1 MKFTLTWLKDHLET
15 DASLNEITDALTA
28 LGLEL
33 EEVHDP
39 AKDLEAFTVGYVVE
53 AKQHPNADRLRVCI
67 VDTGSEKIQVVCGA
81 PNART
86 GMKGVFAPAGTH
98 IPGTGVDLKKGVI
111 RGEESNGMLCSER
124 EMGIS
129 DEHEGIIDLPDDAPV
144 GESFAKLMGLD
155 DPVID
160 IAITPNRGDCLG
172 VHGVARDLAAA
183 GIGTLKPLTATEAV
197 EGTFESP
204 VQWKRDFPKGQK
216 QACPMVVGRYF
227 RGLKNGPS
235 PDWMQRRLLAIGLR
249 PISALVDITNFVT
262 YDLGRPLHVF
272 DAGKLEGGTLTMRLA
287 KAGEIIMALDGKE
300 YELDE
305 NMTCIA
311 DGKGVHGIAGV
322 MGGEVTGCTGDTTEM
337 FLEVALFDPIRTA
350 ATGRK
355 LGIESDARYRFERT
369 VDPASALWGAEVA
382 ARLVLEICGGE
393 ASELS
398 IAGEMPD
405 TDKLVTLRPDR
416 VATLGGVDM
425 KAADQRKIL
434 EALGFATNT
443 KGGKITAVT
452 PSWRPDIDG
461 EACLVEEILRVNGFD
476 NIPVVPLDRDSAL
489 PEQILTVGQRREGF
503 ARRTL
508 AGRGMMEAVTW
519 SFMHEDQA
527 GLFGGVSDTL
537 RLDNPIS
544 ADLSVMRPSMLP
556 NLLAA
561 AGRNADRGYGD
572 VGLFEVGPTWRDD
585 TPAGEDILVAGLRT
599 GRSGPRHWTQ
609 APRPVDAFDAKADA
623 LAVLA
628 ACGAPVDNLQVSR
641 DAPNWYH
648 PGRSGTLRLGP
659 NVLAWFGEL
668 HPRVLT
674 AMDVKGPAVG
684 FEIFIHKAPKPRT
697 KGGKGRP
704 LLKPSQFQ
712 PLGRDFAFVV
722 DTAVTAESLIRA
734 AKGADKALIVDV
746 RLFDIYEGKGV
757 GEGKKSVAIAV
768 TLQPTERTL
777 TDEDIEKV
785 SASIIAAVAK
795 QTGGTLRG

>member
-1 MKFTLTWLKDHLET
+1 MKFTLSWLKDHLDT

-39 AKDLEAFTVGYVVE
+39 AKDLADFIVGHVVE

-67 VDTGSEKIQVVCGA
+67 VDTGKEKIQVVCGA
-81 PNART
+81 PNARA

-124 EMGIS
+124 EMGLS
-129 DEHEGIIDLPDDAPV
+129 DAHEGIIDLPEDAEIGAP
-144 GESFAKLMGLD
+144 FAKLMGLD

-172 VHGVARDLAAA
+172 VYGVARDLAAA
-183 GIGTLKPLTATEAV
+183 GIGKLKPFPAAKKIK
-197 EGTFESP
+197 GTFKSP
-204 VQWKRDFPKGQK
+204 IQWERKFSKDADS
-216 QACPMVVGRYF
+216 ACPMVVGRYF

-249 PISALVDITNFVT
+249 PISALVDITNYVT
-262 YDLGRPLHVF
+262 FDLGRPLHVF
-272 DAGKLEGGTLTMRLA
+272 AADKLEGGTLTMRLA
-287 KAGEIIMALDGKE
+287 KAGEKIMALDGKE
-300 YELDE
+300 YTLDE

-322 MGGEVTGCTGDTTEM
+322 MGGEESGCNDDTTEM

-369 VDPASALWGAEVA
+369 VDPASALWGAEAA

-393 ASELS
+393 VSELS

-405 TDKLVTLRPDR
+405 TEKKITLRPDR
-416 VATLGGVDM
+416 VMTLGGVDM
-425 KAADQRKIL
+425 DVDGQRRIL
-434 EALGFATNT
+434 GALGFTTDTSEGQIVAT
-443 KGGKITAVT
+443 T

-476 NIPVVPLDRDSAL
+476 NIPIVPLQRDSSL
-489 PEQILTVGQRREGF
+489 PELILTVGQRREGF
-503 ARRTL
+503 ARKTL

-527 GLFGGVSDTL
+527 SLFGGVPDSL
-537 RLDNPIS
+537 RLENPIS
-544 ADLSVMRPSMLP
+544 ADLSVMRPSILP
-556 NLLAA
+556 NLVAA

-572 VGLFEVGPTWRDD
+572 VGLFEVGPAWRDD
-585 TPAGEDILVAGLRT
+585 TPEGEDILAAGVRT
-599 GRSGPRHWTQ
+599 GRSGPRHWAQ
-609 APRPVDAFDAKADA
+609 PPRPVDVFDVKADA

-628 ACGAPVDNLQVSR
+628 ACGTPVDNLQVSR

-648 PGRSGTLRLGP
+648 PGRSGALRLGP

-668 HPRVLT
+668 HPRVLK
-674 AMDVKGPAVG
+674 AMDVKGPAAG
-684 FEIFIHKAPKPRT
+684 FEIFIHKAPMPRG
-697 KGGKGRP
+697 KGGKTRP
-704 LLKPSQFQ
+704 LLRPSPFQ

-722 DTAVTAESLIRA
+722 DADVTAESLIRA
-734 AKGADKALIVDV
+734 AKGADKVLIADV
-746 RLFDIYEGKGV
+746 RLFDVYEGKGV
-757 GEGKKSVAIAV
+757 GENRKSVAIAV

-785 SASIIAAVAK
+785 SAAIVAAVTK
-795 QTGGTLRG
+795 QTGGTLRA